1 MFGLA
6 GRLGDPFSQLA
17 CRDHHERARIS
28 QPCAERAQ
36 RRPVNIVG
44 RHTLR
49 PPDVFVAHVAIDGA
63 RELIAIDEYA
73 GLEVFVV
80 FEATKVQV
88 RRSDDRPSFVE
99 RRERQMVEVVQL
111 CWRDTRLR
119 RDFAA
124 DRGQLSRT
132 ASSVRTSETCGRCAG
147 LR

>member
-1 MFGLA
+1 MRGA
-6 GRLGDPFSQLA
+6 
-17 CRDHHERARIS
+17 
-28 QPCAERAQ
+28 RAQ

-99 RRERQMVEVVQL
+99 RRERQMVEVVVVAKYSFPAQFRVG
-111 CWRDTRLR
+111 WP
-119 RDFAA
+119 
-124 DRGQLSRT
+124 
-132 ASSVRTSETCGRCAG
+132 E
-147 LR
+147 